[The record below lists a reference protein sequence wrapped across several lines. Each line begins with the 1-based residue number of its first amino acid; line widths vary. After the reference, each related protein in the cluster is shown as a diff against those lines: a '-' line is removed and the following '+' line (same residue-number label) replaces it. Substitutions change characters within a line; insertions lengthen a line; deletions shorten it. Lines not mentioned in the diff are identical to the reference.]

1 MNYIFYLMIILVSL
15 INPVFSLQ
23 EKSLTTVY
31 KTISFSLILV
41 VFFTS
46 VFFYSQY
53 KNKTLSPVIYDTLK
67 NDLNCDIK
75 KSEFILEENY
85 PLDLMLF
92 FSDKVKPDYFSD
104 CQIELRFSSFNKM
117 PIEDSN
123 SINKTILDMTTKSF
137 ININFNKL

>member
-23 EKSLTTVY
+23 EKSLITVY

-75 KSEFILEENY
+75 KTSFSQKGKISLGNISPNLNFRKIKNILIS
-85 PLDLMLF
+85 L
-92 FSDKVKPDYFSD
+92 
-104 CQIELRFSSFNKM
+104 IRG
-117 PIEDSN
+117 I
-123 SINKTILDMTTKSF
+123 
-137 ININFNKL
+137 